1 MRWYRT
7 LLRLFPRAWR
17 ERYGSEVLQL
27 IAEDESRSLLRPS
40 IDLVRSG
47 IAERVRQFHRL
58 VWSGVRFARGRT
70 VALGA
75 GLMVAAVAFSLLTAS
90 VDVGTARIQGVVGQ
104 HWRGAYDLLVLPARS
119 GDSVTAPGHVVE
131 ANYLSA
137 AAGGIT
143 TAQYRRIAALPG
155 VGVAAP
161 LEIVGYVLETATVP
175 VNVAGA
181 AGGAGARVLDLT
193 SRFTADDG
201 LSVYPAQQQ
210 GYVYVTPD
218 PLTALQISQ
227 RAQLVGQVERLPGGR
242 SVIVCP
248 AALGGQPAQTS
259 PFQSGTG
266 LLSGSCYSRQ
276 STPSRAI
283 EGYVTWSFPVLVAGI
298 DPAAENDLTGL
309 GGAIISGRYLHE
321 GEGATLHA
329 PDPAD
334 RALAVPVIASTASF
348 DGDDDQVTVS
358 ALPASAVQAAR
369 SEQPARI
376 ASVLSS
382 DKAVPVLRV
391 AITGAEAWAQLLSQL
406 GSSGTAFTGSNAQ
419 TASFAQ
425 TVGQYWT
432 AGPVS
437 YRPGAPG
444 LREVVPVT
452 NPESVWD
459 SGINIMGR
467 SYVFAP
473 PAAADTGF
481 RPLSEHLWAGA
492 GAPLVVLQRVGEFDP
507 YRLAGFS
514 GQASPL
520 ASYRAPVLTGADR
533 ASRSAL
539 SGQPLEPDGNLAGF
553 AQQPP
558 LLLTTL
564 AGAGALED
572 PGNFSGTAAQS
583 SAPIGS
589 IRVRVS
595 GLRGTVP
602 EQLGKIASVGE
613 EIAKT
618 TGLRVVV
625 TAGSSPQL
633 VTVGL
638 PAGKFGRPPLQLSD
652 DWTAV
657 LVALV
662 ILRQADKE
670 SLALFVLI
678 LVVCGLFLAGAALAA
693 VRSRREEIAVLRALG
708 WGRSQVFA
716 LVLGEV
722 AMLGL
727 AAGIA
732 GVVVSFL
739 LVKGLRLDVPLW
751 HAVLVLPVAVLLAVL
766 SGLVPAWL
774 AARTEPAGGFA
785 PAVRAPRRGGRPV
798 RSITSMAITGVYRT
812 PGRCALA
819 ATALAAGVTG
829 LAVLLAA
836 QVSFVHSI
844 GDSALAGL
852 VTASARATDLESAL
866 LAVGLGAASVA
877 DITYLNLRERA
888 AELAALAASGW
899 DRVQLGRLLVTEA
912 FVTAAAGSAVGAAAG
927 LLVAADAFGLSVPV
941 IVGAA
946 AAAGVGVLAALLCT
960 GGVLGFSGGRS
971 LTAALATDE

>member
-1 MRWYRT
+1 MRRYRI

-17 ERYGSEVLQL
+17 DRYGDEVVRLL
-27 IAEDESRSLLRPS
+27 SEDEHGSLLRPS
-40 IDLVRSG
+40 LDLVYSG
-47 IAERVRQFHRL
+47 VAERIRQFQRL
-58 VWSGVRFARGRT
+58 VWSGVRFARGRA

-90 VDVGTARIQGVVGQ
+90 VDVGTARIRGVVGQ
-104 HWRGAYDLLVLPARS
+104 HWRGAYDLLVLPA
-119 GDSVTAPGHVVE
+119 GTGAPATAPGHVVE

-143 TAQYRRIAALPG
+143 MAQFRRIARLPG

-175 VNVAGA
+175 VSVAAA
-181 AGGAGARVLDLT
+181 AGSAGARVLELT

-201 LSVYPAQQQ
+201 LSRYPARQE

-218 PLTALQISQ
+218 PLTGVQISQ
-227 RAQLVGQVERLPGGR
+227 RAQLAGQRERLPDGN
-242 SVIVCP
+242 SVLVCP
-248 AALGGQPAQTS
+248 AALGSQPPQAS
-259 PFQSGTG
+259 PFQNGAG
-266 LLSGSCYSRQ
+266 LLSGSCHSRR
-276 STPSRAI
+276 STQPGPI
-283 EGYVTWSFPVLVAGI
+283 EGYVAWSFPVLVAGI
-298 DPAAENDLTGL
+298 DPAAENELTGL
-309 GGAIISGRYLHE
+309 GRAVTSGRYLRE
-321 GEGATLHA
+321 AEGATLQA
-329 PDPAD
+329 SDPAD
-334 RALAVPVIASTASF
+334 HVLAVPVIASTASF
-348 DGDDDQVTVS
+348 DGDDDRVTVS
-358 ALPASAVQAAR
+358 ALPASAVNVAR
-369 SEQPARI
+369 SQRPARI
-376 ASVLSS
+376 SSVLSS
-382 DKAVPVLRV
+382 DKTVPVMR
-391 AITGAEAWAQLLSQL
+391 ATITGAQAWAQLLGQL
-406 GSSGTAFTGSNAQ
+406 GSAGTVVAGVGRATP
-419 TASFAQ
+419 FAQ

-437 YRPGAPG
+437 YRTGPGG
-444 LREVVPVT
+444 LREVIPVT

-459 SGINIMGR
+459 SGINVMGR

-473 PAAADTGF
+473 PAAADTAF
-481 RPLSEHLWAGA
+481 RPLNEHLWAGA
-492 GAPLVVLQRVGEFDP
+492 GAPLVLLQRVGEFDP

-520 ASYRAPVLTGADR
+520 ASYRAPVLTGADP
-533 ASRSAL
+533 ASRRAL
-539 SGQPLEPDGNLAGF
+539 GGQPLEPDGNPAGY

-564 AGAGALED
+564 AGARALED
-572 PGNFSGTAAQS
+572 PASFSGTAAQDA
-583 SAPIGS
+583 APIGS

-595 GLRGTVP
+595 GLRGSVA

-613 EIAKT
+613 QIAKT

-638 PAGKFGRPPLQLSD
+638 PTGKFGRPPLQLAD

-670 SLALFVLI
+670 SLALLVLI

-708 WGRSQVFA
+708 WGRPQVFA

-727 AAGIA
+727 AAGIT
-732 GVVVSFL
+732 GVAVSAL
-739 LVKGLRLDVPLW
+739 LVRGLRLGVPLW
-751 HAVLVLPVAVLLAVL
+751 HAGLVLPVATLLAVA
-766 SGLVPAWL
+766 SGLIPALL
-774 AARTEPAGGFA
+774 AARTEPAGAFA
-785 PAVRAPRRGGRPV
+785 PPARAPRRAAAPV
-798 RSITSMAITGVYRT
+798 RSISSMAITGVART

-819 ATALAAGVTG
+819 AAALAAGVAG

-836 QVSFVHSI
+836 QASFVHSI

-852 VTASARATDLESAL
+852 VTASTRGTDLDSAL

-888 AELAALAASGW
+888 PELAALAASGW
-899 DRVQLGRLLVTEA
+899 GRAQLGQLLATEALVTA
-912 FVTAAAGSAVGAAAG
+912 VAGSAIGAAAG
-927 LLVAADAFGLSVPV
+927 LLAAADAFGLSAPV
-941 IVGAA
+941 VAGAA
-946 AAAGVGVLAALLCT
+946 AAAGAGVLAALAGT
-960 GGVLGFSGGRS
+960 GGVLGFTGGRS
-971 LTAALATDE
+971 LPAALAGDE